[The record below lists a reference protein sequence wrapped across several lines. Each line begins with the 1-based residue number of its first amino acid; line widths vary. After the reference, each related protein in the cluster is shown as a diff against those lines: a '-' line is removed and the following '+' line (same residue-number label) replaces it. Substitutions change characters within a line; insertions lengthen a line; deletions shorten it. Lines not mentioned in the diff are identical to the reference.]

1 MNTPSRPHS
10 LLYNILFLPVGCLMQ
25 TSPLILLAVVL
36 IGAATSL
43 VIYNGS
49 KINPGGSAPLDFKD
63 YQINR
68 DYSRMQ
74 RSDGAYWTI
83 SYEKNET
90 SVFSGLVRHA
100 SADQEALFPLL
111 THDILITSGDFANPD
126 LVHTSVVDHHF
137 SWTSTHTSSPQGNI
151 NLLHTVPLNDAIF
164 QQLSKIAEG
173 QQVTISGMEI
183 LRIDA
188 YQPDDKLISYW
199 QDSGC
204 NSLVVT
210 SVEVK
215 AGN

>member
-1 MNTPSRPHS
+1 VDTPSRPRS
-10 LLYNILFLPVGCLMQ
+10 WLFNILFFPIGCLIQ
-25 TSPLILLAVVL
+25 TPPIILLAVVL
-36 IGAATSL
+36 VGAMASML
-43 VIYNGS
+43 LHSGV
-49 KINPGGSAPLDFKD
+49 KINFGSTVLPDFKD

-68 DYSRMQ
+68 DYSHVQ
-74 RSDGAYWTI
+74 RTDGAYWTI
-83 SYEKNET
+83 TYEKSDT

-100 SADQEALFPLL
+100 SSIQEEGFPLL

-137 SWTSTHTSSPQGNI
+137 SWTSTRTSSPQGTI

-164 QQLSKIAEG
+164 QQLSTVADG

-183 LRIDA
+183 LRINA
-188 YQPDDKLISYW
+188 YKPDDSLISYW

-210 SVEVK
+210 TVVMQP
-215 AGN
+215 GN